1 MAVSEGQTD
10 GKEDTKSASTIVKVL
25 SSNERFALL
34 QLNPTTGRKH
44 QLRLVCSEILH
55 APIVGDFKYGYKGDK
70 VDGHL
75 LHCFELQFQVRQ
87 LRALFFSPLRF
98 PLNLY
103 GPLPPLQTWQKNGK
117 LERIKVQAPIPDSIH
132 NFTKKRG
139 LDLSPMHQLLAK
151 QSESTASSEP

>member
-1 MAVSEGQTD
+1 VAVSEGQTD
-10 GKEDTKSASTIVKVL
+10 GKEDTKSASTIVKLL

-70 VDGHL
+70 VGGHL

-87 LRALFFSPLRF
+87 VHAFDFSSHPRRLVESV
-98 PLNLY
+98 P
-103 GPLPPLQTWQKNGK
+103 
-117 LERIKVQAPIPDSIH
+117 
-132 NFTKKRG
+132 FTT
-139 LDLSPMHQLLAK
+139 LSPDMAEERQTRAHHGAGSYTRQHA
-151 QSESTASSEP
+151 